1 MKKSP
6 INTNNL
12 QTSKKHGAVS
22 STATST
28 VEINERDRLIIDNY
42 LETFNKSRSVI
53 DVMPDIKHQS
63 QANHLFTAIWDKK
76 EVQQY
81 VKARRNY
88 ITTQRPGLTVYEVA
102 QELQNQAYND
112 VTEVLACKTED
123 ELKDLPAAT
132 RRLIQDYKITKRTE
146 TDRQGNKSIIE
157 EFTFKFVNK
166 LDALKEYNKITGMY
180 AIDNSQ
186 KQPNID
192 ISKLDPALQLALLKA
207 LELQTPK

>member
-1 MKKSP
+1 MPKH
-6 INTNNL
+6 TNKL
-12 QTSKKHGAVS
+12 QTSKNTGVAAAS
-22 STATST
+22 
-28 VEINERDRLIIDNY
+28 EISERDRLIIDNY
-42 LETFNKSRSVI
+42 LETFNKSRSVM
-53 DVMPDIKHQS
+53 DVMPEMKHQS

-76 EVQQY
+76 EVQTY
-81 VKARRNY
+81 VKERRNY

-112 VTEVLACKTED
+112 VTEVLACKTEE
-123 ELKDLPAAT
+123 ELKDLPAST

-146 TDRQGNKSIIE
+146 TDRQGNESVIE

-186 KQPNID
+186 KNPVFNGDNLPPELVMQ
-192 ISKLDPALQLALLKA
+192 LLKHA
-207 LELQTPK
+207 DAQNKNK

>member
-1 MKKSP
+1 MNKTPKH
-6 INTNNL
+6 TNKL
-12 QTSKKHGAVS
+12 QTSKNAGVV
-22 STATST
+22 ATN
-28 VEINERDRLIIDNY
+28 EISERDRLIIDNY
-42 LETFNKSRSVI
+42 LETFNKSRSVM
-53 DVMPDIKHQS
+53 DVMPEMKHQS

-76 EVQQY
+76 EVQVY
-81 VKARRNY
+81 VKERRNY

-112 VTEVLACKTED
+112 VTEVLACKTEE
-123 ELKDLPAAT
+123 ELKDLPAST

-146 TDRQGNKSIIE
+146 TDRAGNESVVE

-186 KQPNID
+186 KQPIFD
-192 ISKLDPALQLALLKA
+192 ISKLDSSLQLAILKA
-207 LELQTPK
+207 IETQKPEQ

>member
-12 QTSKKHGAVS
+12 QTSKNSGV
-22 STATST
+22 T
-28 VEINERDRLIIDNY
+28 VVNEISERDRLIIDNY

-76 EVQQY
+76 EVQTY

-186 KQPNID
+186 KQQTLD
-192 ISKLDPALQLALLKA
+192 ITKLSSSLQLALLKE
-207 LELQTPK
+207 LELQSPK

>member
-1 MKKSP
+1 MKNMPKH
-6 INTNNL
+6 TNKL
-12 QTSKKHGAVS
+12 QTSKNAGV
-22 STATST
+22 ATIK
-28 VEINERDRLIIDNY
+28 EISQRDKLIIDNY
-42 LETFNKSRSVI
+42 LETFNNSRSVM
-53 DVMPDIKHQS
+53 DVMPDLKHQS

-76 EVQQY
+76 EVQEY
-81 VKARRNY
+81 VKERRNY
-88 ITTQRPGLTVYEVA
+88 LTTQRPGLTVYEVA

-112 VTEVLACKTED
+112 VTEVLGCKTEE
-123 ELKDLPAAT
+123 ELRDLPAST

-146 TDRQGNKSIIE
+146 VDRAGNESVIE

-192 ISKLDPALQLALLKA
+192 LSKLDPALQLALLKA
-207 LELQTPK
+207 LELQKPKQ

>member
-1 MKKSP
+1 MPKHTNKLKPSK
-6 INTNNL
+6 NT
-12 QTSKKHGAVS
+12 GV
-22 STATST
+22 TAESQ
-28 VEINERDRLIIDNY
+28 ISERDRLIIDNY
-42 LETFNKSRSVI
+42 LETFNKSRSVM
-53 DVMPDIKHQS
+53 DVMPEMKHQS

-76 EVQQY
+76 EVKAY
-81 VKARRNY
+81 VKERRNY

-112 VTEVLACKTED
+112 VTEVLACKTEQ
-123 ELKDLPAAT
+123 EIKDLPAST

-146 TDRQGNKSIIE
+146 TDRAGNTSIIE

-192 ISKLDPALQLALLKA
+192 ISKLDSSLQLALLKA
-207 LELQTPK
+207 LELQKPKQ

>member
-1 MKKSP
+1 MPKH
-6 INTNNL
+6 TNKL
-12 QTSKKHGAVS
+12 QTSKKAGAIGLI
-22 STATST
+22 
-28 VEINERDRLIIDNY
+28 EISERDRLIIDNY
-42 LETFNKSRSVI
+42 LETFNKSRSVM
-53 DVMPDIKHQS
+53 DVMPEMKHQS

-76 EVQQY
+76 EVKAY
-81 VKARRNY
+81 VKERRNY

-112 VTEVLACKTED
+112 VTEVLACKTEQ
-123 ELKDLPAAT
+123 ELKDLPAST

-146 TDRQGNKSIIE
+146 TDRAGNTSIIE

-192 ISKLDPALQLALLKA
+192 ISKLDSSLQLALLKA
-207 LELQTPK
+207 LELQKPKE

>member
-1 MKKSP
+1 MNKAL
-6 INTNNL
+6 INTNKL
-12 QTSKKHGAVS
+12 QTSKNSGAVIV
-22 STATST
+22 T
-28 VEINERDRLIIDNY
+28 EISERDRLIIDNY

-53 DVMPDIKHQS
+53 DVLPEVKHQS
-63 QANHLFTAIWDKK
+63 QANHLFNAIWDKK
-76 EVQQY
+76 EVQTY
-81 VKARRNY
+81 VKERRNY

-112 VTEVLACKTED
+112 VTEVLACKTEE

-132 RRLIQDYKITKRTE
+132 RRLIQDYKITERTE
-146 TDRQGNKSIIE
+146 TDRQGNQIKTK

-180 AIDNSQ
+180 GIDNSQ

-192 ISKLDPALQLALLKA
+192 ISKLDPSLQLALLKA
-207 LELQTPK
+207 LELQAPK

>member
-1 MKKSP
+1 MNKAL
-6 INTNNL
+6 INTNKPT
-12 QTSKKHGAVS
+12 TSKNSGAAII
-22 STATST
+22 T
-28 VEINERDRLIIDNY
+28 EISERDRLIIDNY

-53 DVMPDIKHQS
+53 DVMSEVKHQS
-63 QANHLFTAIWDKK
+63 QANHLFNAIWDKK
-76 EVQQY
+76 EVQTY
-81 VKARRNY
+81 VKERRNY

-112 VTEVLACKTED
+112 VTEVLACKTEE
-123 ELKDLPAAT
+123 ELKELPAAT
-132 RRLIQDYKITKRTE
+132 RRLIQDYKITERTE
-146 TDRQGNKSIIE
+146 TDRQGNQIKTKD
-157 EFTFKFVNK
+157 FTFKFVNK

-180 AIDNSQ
+180 SIDNSQ